1 MQFDELFWNFSKQ
14 NKNCQKT
21 PKYGFSVLKD
31 NNEVTS
37 TQLRTSRGVTVPA

>member
-1 MQFDELFWNFSKQ
+1 MQFDELFWDFVKQ
-14 NKNCQKT
+14 NKKRPKT
-21 PKYGFSVLKD
+21 PKYGFCDLKD